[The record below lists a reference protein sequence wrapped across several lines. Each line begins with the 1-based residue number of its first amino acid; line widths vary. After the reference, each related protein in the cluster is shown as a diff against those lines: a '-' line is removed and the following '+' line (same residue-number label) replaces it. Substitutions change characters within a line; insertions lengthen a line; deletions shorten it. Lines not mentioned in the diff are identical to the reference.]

1 MPSHAP
7 APAGAWPSL
16 SRVSLPLLGQDDED
30 SLTRV
35 TFRTQLG
42 RRMLGLVYMKMLRDP
57 TAASTSTSVGA
68 SGSSGGSGSGS
79 GDVLYSFLCIV
90 DTEAPHADDD
100 IRLLNY
106 IVRAIPS

>member
-1 MPSHAP
+1 MFLTTPPSHAP
-7 APAGAWPSL
+7 ALASHVPVHP
-16 SRVSLPLLGQDDED
+16 RVSLPLVGQDDED

-57 TAASTSTSVGA
+57 TAASTSTSAGA
-68 SGSSGGSGSGS
+68 SGSS